1 MHKQK
6 GNVSLTV
13 MTSAV
18 LLFVFFFI
26 LFDLT
31 RIFVAREQTKNASD
45 AAVLAAAQN
54 LIYFDQDKSRAIARK
69 AAGEHGC
76 RLVYIEVGYDEVI
89 VCAEIEP
96 DLALIDRF
104 FPQGLRIQSVSSAKV
119 LYPWDHGFG
128 YCSYYQF
135 DYGRIDG

>member
-1 MHKQK
+1 MRKQT
-6 GNVSLTV
+6 GNVSLIIMV
-13 MTSAV
+13 SAV
-18 LLFVFFFI
+18 LLFLFFFI

-69 AAGEHGC
+69 VVNEHGC
-76 RLVYIEVGYDEVI
+76 RLVYIQIGYDEVI
-89 VCAEIEP
+89 ACAEVEP
-96 DLALIDRF
+96 NLTLIDRF
-104 FPQGLRIQSVSSAKV
+104 FAQGLYIQSVSRSKV

-135 DYGRIDG
+135 DYRRIDG